1 MALGF
6 GLLLSALAYV
16 TKSSVVAV
24 IAFLVTALFLGV
36 SRLSIS
42 ATRDGACVVR
52 LGVVSTLAFRWDD
65 VLSLQYAPAGGISGI
80 GALNKR
86 EGSLLSV
93 SLNPVVRIQLATGP
107 TLLIGV
113 RDGRGLA
120 ATLEKYR
127 STLNTPPQSDGMS
140 A

>member
-6 GLLLSALAYV
+6 GLLLSILAYL
-16 TKSSVVAV
+16 TQSSVVWVA
-24 IAFLVTALFLGV
+24 AFVVTALFLAV
-36 SRLSIS
+36 SRLSITS
-42 ATRDGACVVR
+42 TRDGACVVR
-52 LGVVSTLAFRWDD
+52 LGVVSTIAFRWDD
-65 VLSLQYAPAGGISGI
+65 VLSLQYAPAGAISGI

-93 SLNPVVRIQLATGP
+93 SPNPVVRIQLATGP

-113 RDGRGLA
+113 RDGRALA

-127 STLNTPPQSDGMS
+127 SITSSQSR
-140 A
+140 

>member
-6 GLLLSALAYV
+6 GLLLSILAYL
-16 TKSSVVAV
+16 TQSSVVWVA
-24 IAFLVTALFLGV
+24 AFVVTALFLAV
-36 SRLSIS
+36 SRLSITS
-42 ATRDGACVVR
+42 TRDGACVVR
-52 LGVVSTLAFRWDD
+52 LGVVSTIAFRWDD
-65 VLSLQYAPAGGISGI
+65 VLSLQYAPAGAISGI

-93 SLNPVVRIQLATGP
+93 SPNPVVRIQLATGP

-113 RDGRGLA
+113 RDGRALA

-127 STLNTPPQSDGMS
+127 SITSSPSR
-140 A
+140 